1 VISFDN
7 PIRLVSELRG
17 ARMAVVWVFMIIK
30 HRVSQDYLETVTS
43 YTDKTVSQALAYLRE
58 VGMADHTTSGW
69 QLTTSAAQQLPL
81 LLGLGSE
88 SQPSLKPGDPGDSP
102 EPGDFQADPIDP
114 PKLIIYPHDPDNTLD
129 IWKGSRN
136 ISDPLK
142 SLVVEEVNLNNNHE
156 EINKLT
162 TTSTDSVQDGKIPT
176 HQEIRR
182 VLDAAE
188 DLFDHEILGPP
199 KDYCDL
205 DRLLAWICQAYD
217 LRGNSR
223 GKVLNPAGLVYW
235 AFHQGKDQKPRR
247 KYRDLNNADQYVP
260 ESFMRDSGQWIFE
273 EQERQDDG

>member
-1 VISFDN
+1 
-7 PIRLVSELRG
+7 VSELRG

-58 VGMADHTTSGW
+58 VGMADHTTAGW

-88 SQPSLKPGDPGDSP
+88 SQAALQPGNPGDSP
-102 EPGDFQADPIDP
+102 EPGDLPVDPGHPLEPANDP
-114 PKLIIYPHDPDNTLD
+114 YDPDDSVD
-129 IWKGSRN
+129 ISKGSRN

-142 SLVVEEVNLNNNHE
+142 SLVVEDVNLNNNCQ

-176 HQEIRR
+176 QQEIRR
-182 VLDAAE
+182 ILDAAE
-188 DLFDHEILGPP
+188 ELFDHEILGSP